1 MSKTIVLN
9 LIAGPGAGKSTIA
22 SGVFYKLKCL
32 GIECELAYEYAK
44 DCVWNESFKNMED
57 QIYMFGKQ
65 YHKIWRLQNK
75 VQVIIADSPLI
86 LSIYYKNFDSK
97 FFDNFVLEQFNMMN
111 NVTYFID
118 RNIEFVQ
125 NGRVHTEKESKN
137 IDKFLDDFLQNNN
150 IEHTHVLTTEA
161 IDKIVNDIVNYL
173 EE

>member
-1 MSKTIVLN
+1 MANSIEHDGRYKCEKVL
-9 LIAGPGAGKSTIA
+9 I
-22 SGVFYKLKCL
+22 
-32 GIECELAYEYAK
+32 
-44 DCVWNESFKNMED
+44 D
-57 QIYMFGKQ
+57 
-65 YHKIWRLQNK
+65 
-75 VQVIIADSPLI
+75 
-86 LSIYYKNFDSK
+86 
-97 FFDNFVLEQFNMMN
+97 
-111 NVTYFID
+111 YFID